1 MELNEKLI
9 SLRKKNKLTQA
20 QVAEALDVSRQA
32 ISSWETGTVL
42 PSTDNL
48 LALSR
53 LYQVLLDHLLNGD
66 TDPMPV
72 PVTEKEVDKVDKKEE
87 APPEPAKPTTYSKL
101 DMLRKHSVIIL
112 FYLLTLFLVVLISVS
127 VTLFLTR
134 EKEPDV
140 LDVSDLNVEYVDPA
154 TVEDGSFW

>member
-1 MELNEKLI
+1 MELNEKLTA
-9 SLRKKNKLTQA
+9 LRKSKQLRQA
-20 QVAEALDVSRQA
+20 PAAETLDVSRQA
-32 ISSWETGTVL
+32 ISNWETGAVL

-48 LALSR
+48 IALSR
-53 LYQVLLDHLLNGD
+53 LYQVPLDHLLNGD
-66 TDPMPV
+66 TDLTPAPAK
-72 PVTEKEVDKVDKKEE
+72 EKEVDKKEE

-101 DMLRKHSVIIL
+101 DMLRKHSIIIL
-112 FYLLTLFLVVLISVS
+112 LYLLTLFLVVLISVL

-140 LDVSDLNVEYVDPA
+140 LDVSDLNVEYVDPV

>member
-9 SLRKKNKLTQA
+9 SLRKKNKLTQS
-20 QVAEALDVSRQA
+20 QVSETLDVSRQA
-32 ISSWETGTVL
+32 ISNWETGAVL

-48 LALSR
+48 IALSR
-53 LYQVLLDHLLNGD
+53 LYQVPADHLLND
-66 TDPMPV
+66 DSDLIPV
-72 PVTEKEVDKVDKKEE
+72 PVTEKEVDKKEE

-112 FYLLTLFLVVLISVS
+112 LYLFTLFLVVLISVL

-140 LDVSDLNVEYVDPA
+140 LDVSDLNIEYVDPA

>member
-9 SLRKKNKLTQA
+9 SLRKKNKLTQI
-20 QVAEALDVSRQA
+20 QVAEALTVSRQA
-32 ISSWETGTVL
+32 ISNWETGAVL

-48 LALSR
+48 IALSR
-53 LYQVLLDHLLNGD
+53 LYQVPVDHLLND
-66 TDPMPV
+66 DADLIPV
-72 PVTEKEVDKVDKKEE
+72 PVEEKEVDKKEE
-87 APPEPAKPTTYSKL
+87 APPEPAKSTTYSKL
-101 DMLRKHSVIIL
+101 DILRKHSVIIL
-112 FYLLTLFLVVLISVS
+112 LYLLTLFLVVLISVS

-140 LDVSDLNVEYVDPA
+140 LDVSDLNIEYVDPA

>member
-1 MELNEKLI
+1 MELNEKLL

-20 QVAEALDVSRQA
+20 QVSETLDVSRQA
-32 ISSWETGTVL
+32 ISNWETGAVL

-48 LALSR
+48 LALSQ
-53 LYQVLLDHLLNGD
+53 LYQV
-66 TDPMPV
+66 PVPV
-72 PVTEKEVDKVDKKEE
+72 PVTEKEVDKKEE

-112 FYLLTLFLVVLISVS
+112 LYLFTLFLVVLISVL

-140 LDVSDLNVEYVDPA
+140 LDVSDLNIEYVDPA

>member
-32 ISSWETGTVL
+32 ISNWETGTVL

-48 LALSR
+48 IALSR
-53 LYQVLLDHLLNGD
+53 LYQVPADHLLND
-66 TDPMPV
+66 DSDLIPV
-72 PVTEKEVDKVDKKEE
+72 PVEEKEVDKKEE
-87 APPEPAKPTTYSKL
+87 TPPEPAKSTTYSKL
-101 DMLRKHSVIIL
+101 DILRKHGVIIL
-112 FYLLTLFLVVLISVS
+112 LYLLTLFLVVLISVS
-127 VTLFLTR
+127 VTPFLTR

-140 LDVSDLNVEYVDPA
+140 LDVSDLNIEYVDPA

>member
-9 SLRKKNKLTQA
+9 SLRKQNKLTQA
-20 QVAEALDVSRQA
+20 QVAETLDVSRQA
-32 ISSWETGTVL
+32 ISNWETGAVL

-48 LALSR
+48 IALSR
-53 LYQVLLDHLLNGD
+53 LYQVPLDHLLNGD
-66 TDPMPV
+66 TDLTPAPAK
-72 PVTEKEVDKVDKKEE
+72 EKEVDKKEE

-101 DMLRKHSVIIL
+101 DMLRKHSIIIL
-112 FYLLTLFLVVLISVS
+112 LYLLTLFLVVLISVL

-140 LDVSDLNVEYVDPA
+140 LDVSDLNVEYVDPV

>member
-20 QVAEALDVSRQA
+20 QVSETLDVSRQA
-32 ISSWETGTVL
+32 ISNWETGAVL

-53 LYQVLLDHLLNGD
+53 LYQVPLDHLLNGD

-72 PVTEKEVDKVDKKEE
+72 PVTEKEVDKKEATAPETEYSNTNSKIDRLKK
-87 APPEPAKPTTYSKL
+87 
-101 DMLRKHSVIIL
+101 RKAIIL
-112 FYLLTLFLVVLISVS
+112 FYLLTILLVVVISVAA
-127 VTLFLTR
+127 TLFVLWAR
-134 EKEPDV
+134 EPKAIDLYD
-140 LDVSDLNVEYVDPA
+140 LDSTPVSELNIEY
-154 TVEDGSFW
+154 GSFL

>member
-20 QVAEALDVSRQA
+20 QVSEALDVSRQA
-32 ISSWETGTVL
+32 ISNWETGAVL

-48 LALSR
+48 IALSR
-53 LYQVLLDHLLNGD
+53 LYQVPADHLLND
-66 TDPMPV
+66 DSDLIPV
-72 PVTEKEVDKVDKKEE
+72 PVEEKEVDKKEE
-87 APPEPAKPTTYSKL
+87 TPPEPAKSTTYSKL
-101 DMLRKHSVIIL
+101 DMLRKHGVIIL
-112 FYLLTLFLVVLISVS
+112 LYLLTLFLVVLISVL

-140 LDVSDLNVEYVDPA
+140 LDVSDLNIEYVDPA

>member
-1 MELNEKLI
+1 MELHEKLL

-32 ISSWETGTVL
+32 ISNWETGAVL

-48 LALSR
+48 IALSR
-53 LYQVLLDHLLNGD
+53 LYQVPADHLLND
-66 TDPMPV
+66 DSDLIPV
-72 PVTEKEVDKVDKKEE
+72 PVEEKEVDKKEE
-87 APPEPAKPTTYSKL
+87 TPPEPAKSTTYSKL
-101 DMLRKHSVIIL
+101 DMLRKHGVIIL
-112 FYLLTLFLVVLISVS
+112 LYLLTLFLVVLISVL

-140 LDVSDLNVEYVDPA
+140 LDVSDLNIEYVDPA

>member
-1 MELNEKLI
+1 MELNEKLTA
-9 SLRKKNKLTQA
+9 LRKSKQLSQA
-20 QVAEALDVSRQA
+20 QVAETLDVSRQA
-32 ISSWETGTVL
+32 ISNWETGAVL

-48 LALSR
+48 IALSR
-53 LYQVLLDHLLNGD
+53 LYQVPLDHLLNGD
-66 TDPMPV
+66 TDLTPAPAK
-72 PVTEKEVDKVDKKEE
+72 EKEVDKKEE

-101 DMLRKHSVIIL
+101 DMLRKHSIIIL
-112 FYLLTLFLVVLISVS
+112 LYLLTLFLVVLISVL

-140 LDVSDLNVEYVDPA
+140 LDVSDLNVEYVDPV

>member
-20 QVAEALDVSRQA
+20 QVAETLDVSRQA
-32 ISSWETGTVL
+32 ISNWETGAVL

-53 LYQVLLDHLLNGD
+53 LYQVPLDHLLNGD
-66 TDPMPV
+66 TDLTPAPAK
-72 PVTEKEVDKVDKKEE
+72 EKEVDKKEE

-101 DMLRKHSVIIL
+101 DTLRKHSVIIL
-112 FYLLTLFLVVLISVS
+112 LYLFTLFLVVLISAL

-140 LDVSDLNVEYVDPA
+140 LNIEYVDPA

>member
-1 MELNEKLI
+1 MELNEKLL

-20 QVAEALDVSRQA
+20 QVSETLDVSRQA
-32 ISSWETGTVL
+32 ISNWETGAVL

-48 LALSR
+48 IALSR
-53 LYQVLLDHLLNGD
+53 LYQVPVDHLLNGD

-72 PVTEKEVDKVDKKEE
+72 PIKEKEVDKKEE

-101 DMLRKHSVIIL
+101 DTLRKHSVIVLLYL
-112 FYLLTLFLVVLISVS
+112 FTLFLVVLISVL

-154 TVEDGSFW
+154 TVEDGSLW

>member
-32 ISSWETGTVL
+32 ISNWETGAVL

-48 LALSR
+48 IALSR
-53 LYQVLLDHLLNGD
+53 LYQVPADHLLND
-66 TDPMPV
+66 DSDLIPV
-72 PVTEKEVDKVDKKEE
+72 PVEEKEVDKKEE
-87 APPEPAKPTTYSKL
+87 TPPEPVKSTTYSKL
-101 DMLRKHSVIIL
+101 DILRKHGVIIL
-112 FYLLTLFLVVLISVS
+112 LYLFTLFLVVLISVL

-140 LDVSDLNVEYVDPA
+140 LDVSDLNIEYVDPA

>member
-1 MELNEKLI
+1 MELNEKLL

-20 QVAEALDVSRQA
+20 QVSETLDVSRQA
-32 ISSWETGTVL
+32 ISNWETGAVL

-53 LYQVLLDHLLNGD
+53 LYQVPLDHLLNGD
-66 TDPMPV
+66 TDLTPAPAK
-72 PVTEKEVDKVDKKEE
+72 EKEVDKKEE
-87 APPEPAKPTTYSKL
+87 TPPEPAKSTTYSKL
-101 DMLRKHSVIIL
+101 DILRKHGVIIL
-112 FYLLTLFLVVLISVS
+112 LYLLTLFLVVLISVS

-140 LDVSDLNVEYVDPA
+140 LDVSDLNIEYVDPA

>member
-20 QVAEALDVSRQA
+20 QVAEALDVSRQT
-32 ISSWETGTVL
+32 ISNWETGAVL

-48 LALSR
+48 IALSR
-53 LYQVLLDHLLNGD
+53 LYQVPADHLLND
-66 TDPMPV
+66 DSDLIPV
-72 PVTEKEVDKVDKKEE
+72 PVEEKEVDKKEE
-87 APPEPAKPTTYSKL
+87 TPPEPAKSTTYSKL
-101 DMLRKHSVIIL
+101 DILRKHGVIIL
-112 FYLLTLFLVVLISVS
+112 LYLLTLFLVVLISVS

-140 LDVSDLNVEYVDPA
+140 LDVSDLNIEYVDPA

>member
-32 ISSWETGTVL
+32 ISNWETGAVL

-48 LALSR
+48 IALSR
-53 LYQVLLDHLLNGD
+53 LYQVPADHLLND
-66 TDPMPV
+66 DSDLIPV
-72 PVTEKEVDKVDKKEE
+72 PVEEKEVDKKEE
-87 APPEPAKPTTYSKL
+87 TPPEPVKSTTYSKL
-101 DMLRKHSVIIL
+101 DILRKYGVIIL

-140 LDVSDLNVEYVDPA
+140 LDVSDLNIEYVDPA